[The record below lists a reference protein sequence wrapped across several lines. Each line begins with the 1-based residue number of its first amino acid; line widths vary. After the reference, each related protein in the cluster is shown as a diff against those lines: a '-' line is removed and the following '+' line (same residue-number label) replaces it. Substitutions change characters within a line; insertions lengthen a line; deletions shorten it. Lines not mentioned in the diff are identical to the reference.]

1 MNRSKKTKGTS
12 RAAAIVGS
20 AAVAAFGGLAAA
32 SAADAPANLKPALGA
47 MPDAA
52 MLPKAEFV
60 FEEYVTLAPVVVQ
73 GETAMGQRQ
82 FIPITGGKIAGP
94 KFNGEVMPGGWDYQ
108 LRLPGGCGSLS
119 ADYFI
124 KASDG
129 AIIHVLNQGFSCNPP
144 VAGERN
150 YAIPRFEAPKGPH
163 ELMTRGSFVS
173 SIEPVMQPGANGA
186 PPKLLAVRI
195 RFYQIK

>member
-1 MNRSKKTKGTS
+1 MKNAKKKS
-12 RAAAIVGS
+12 AARAAALIGS
-20 AAVAAFGGLAAA
+20 AAVAVCSGLAAN
-32 SAADAPANLKPALGA
+32 AADAPTSLQPALGTT
-47 MPDAA
+47 PDAA

-73 GETAMGQRQ
+73 GETALGQRQ
-82 FIPITGGKIAGP
+82 FIPITGGKVAGP

-108 LRLPGGCGSLS
+108 LRMPSGCGSLS

-129 AIIHVLNQGFSCNPP
+129 AIIHVLNQGFSCTPP
-144 VAGERN
+144 VAGERS

-163 ELMTRGSFVS
+163 EWMTRGSFVS

>member
-1 MNRSKKTKGTS
+1 MNRTKMRGAGRVMAMVCSALLSTIAI
-12 RAAAIVGS
+12 AAEV
-20 AAVAAFGGLAAA
+20 
-32 SAADAPANLKPALGA
+32 PANLQPALGSQ
-47 MPDAA
+47 PDAA
-52 MLPKAEFV
+52 KLPKVEFV
-60 FEEYVTLAPVVVQ
+60 FEEYVGLAPVVVQ

-82 FIPITGGKIAGP
+82 YIPITGGKVAGP

-108 LRLPGGCGSLS
+108 LRLPSGCGSLS
-119 ADYFI
+119 ADYFL

-129 AIIHVLNQGFSCNPP
+129 AIVHVLNQGFSCQPLQP
-144 VAGERN
+144 GERT

-163 ELMTRGSFVS
+163 DWMTRGNFVS
-173 SIEPVMQPGANGA
+173 SIEPVMEPGANGG

>member
-1 MNRSKKTKGTS
+1 MTKTKKKS
-12 RAAAIVGS
+12 AARASVMIGGV
-20 AAVAAFGGLAAA
+20 AVAALGGLAAG
-32 SAADAPANLKPALGA
+32 AADAPANLKPALGTV
-47 MPDAA
+47 PDAA

-108 LRLPGGCGSLS
+108 LRLPSGCGSLS

-163 ELMTRGSFVS
+163 EWMTRGSFVS

>member
-1 MNRSKKTKGTS
+1 MKTSNKKGS
-12 RAAAIVGS
+12 ARAAAIMGS
-20 AAVAAFGGLAAA
+20 AAVALGAMGAAG
-32 SAADAPANLKPALGA
+32 AADVPADLKPALGTT
-47 MPDAA
+47 PDAA
-52 MLPKAEFV
+52 MLPKSEFV

-82 FIPITGGKIAGP
+82 YIPITGGKVAGP
-94 KFNGEVMPGGWDYQ
+94 KFNGEVLPGGWDYQ

-144 VAGERN
+144 VAGERSF
-150 YAIPRFEAPKGPH
+150 AIPRFEAPKGPH
-163 ELMTRGSFVS
+163 EWMTRGNFVS